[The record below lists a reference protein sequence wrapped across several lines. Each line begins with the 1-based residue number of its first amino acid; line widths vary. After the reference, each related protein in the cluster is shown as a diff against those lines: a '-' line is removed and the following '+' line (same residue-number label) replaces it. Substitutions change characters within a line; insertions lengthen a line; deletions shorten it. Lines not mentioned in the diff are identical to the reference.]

1 MRRRLTVNLPPM
13 AAAALAE
20 FAQRERRPQSAAA
33 VQLIQ
38 AALKNDRLRAAAERD
53 ADLKTEA
60 LFSVLREELN
70 ALREHVDAQF
80 AAHDAALERRL
91 MNLVRLIQR

>member
-13 AAAALAE
+13 AAAALTE
-20 FAQRERRPQSAAA
+20 FAQKERRPQSAAA

-38 AALKNDRLRAAAERD
+38 SALKNDRTNSASTRES
-53 ADLKTEA
+53 DLKTEA
-60 LFSVLREELN
+60 HFSVLREELN

-80 AAHDAALERRL
+80 SAQDAALERRL
-91 MNLVRLIQR
+91 MNLVKLIQR